1 MEDDSLRN
9 LLREWKAPEA
19 PPAMDARDALRVSG
33 GLSRPAPL
41 ELLERK
47 GKLAGSRYLQC

>member
-9 LLREWKAPEA
+9 LLREWKAPET

-33 GLSRPAPL
+33 GLSRTAAV
-41 ELLERK
+41 
-47 GKLAGSRYLQC
+47 GTSGAQG